1 MTVSH
6 IHEQRPPEG
15 ESSTADP
22 GPDSARRPA
31 AGPGADADKTSGAHS
46 FAYVLGE
53 RTRRWLE
60 QWSSKVARRNIILLA
75 ARGNIAETLRDV
87 PEKMHKVARQTQ
99 LVIEFVDDFRSGR
112 YRDMPWWA
120 VAVAAT
126 ALLYAVN
133 PADAIPNALPIV
145 GTLDD
150 LAVVAVATRILEK
163 QLVRY
168 CKFKGY
174 PVEQYF

>member
-1 MTVSH
+1 V
-6 IHEQRPPEG
+6 R
-15 ESSTADP
+15 
-22 GPDSARRPA
+22 PDSAEPPA
-31 AGPGADADKTSGAHS
+31 AGAASFGFALRAKTRA
-46 FAYVLGE
+46 
-53 RTRRWLE
+53 WLE
-60 QWSSKVARRNIILLA
+60 RWSSKVARRNIILLA
-75 ARGNIAETLRDV
+75 ARGNIAETLHDV
-87 PEKMHKVARQTQ
+87 PEQMHKVARQTQ

-145 GTLDD
+145 GMLDD
-150 LAVVAVATRILEK
+150 LAVVAVATRLLKKE
-163 QLVRY
+163 LRRY
-168 CKFKGY
+168 CEFKGY